1 MSGLSNFLGNVY
13 GEDDEP
19 DRGVSIPAADQ
30 RATSSLDD
38 IRDSMKA
45 LLAQTEPTLQPQTPA
60 LPESPVQS
68 KTPEPADGPG
78 GTTDQPLTWVETLD
92 SAPIEP
98 IEPSAMIS
106 SEPEII
112 QTVDDDWFSSID
124 DSMVRTSEP
133 EGTEPRHFLDGV
145 NEAESTDWFGDIRET
160 EPALANSLQDEQ
172 MPPVFGIEVPTDAA
186 AQGADAWSSDVD
198 DQPAGSFAA
207 APTAPAELL
216 SADDFEPIAVTPEE
230 PESWID
236 EILGEELTP
245 VETETEQPFDVVYES
260 PGSNEPP
267 SFAAPEP
274 TLAPPVYDR
283 TLDDNLFGDE
293 TNTNSTLEHLPLPAP
308 PHPLDAP
315 EHLAPATPARS
326 AWTARSDDIIPGKLM
341 TTTSY
346 DVQHFD
352 VDALALL
359 GEPRELPNRRRP
371 RRGRRTS
378 DDATNLEAAAEASP
392 RRHRRK
398 GRTVDLDAVADGPV
412 TGYPAPASPTNGEP
426 SAPDLPAFD
435 GFEPTTDIA
444 AVDGLAADGT
454 AVDSPDFAPPE
465 IELDQFAPPATH
477 ELPIDITPPSATEE
491 ELPDFPA
498 PRSDQAVAFEPPT
511 AFDPNAFP
519 APTAAAEFDPPT
531 GAPAAIES
539 LDFPAPQSLAES
551 MDLTTFAPPASDLPE
566 FAPLAFDAAPF
577 AAFPAPEPG
586 AEMQE
591 QPPAPMSAMALGL
604 ETHGSVLDQ
613 GPNELDPA
621 LQEKPKRRGL
631 RRRR

>member
-98 IEPSAMIS
+98 SAMIS

-124 DSMVRTSEP
+124 DSMVRASEP

-216 SADDFEPIAVTPEE
+216 SADDFEPVAVTPEE

-236 EILGEELTP
+236 EILGEEITP

-260 PGSNEPP
+260 PSSNEPP

-315 EHLAPATPARS
+315 EHLAPAPPARA
-326 AWTARSDDIIPGKLM
+326 AWTAGSDDIIPGKLM

-378 DDATNLEAAAEASP
+378 DDATNLEAVAEASP

-426 SAPDLPAFD
+426 SAPDL
-435 GFEPTTDIA
+435 
-444 AVDGLAADGT
+444 
-454 AVDSPDFAPPE
+454 
-465 IELDQFAPPATH
+465 
-477 ELPIDITPPSATEE
+477 
-491 ELPDFPA
+491 
-498 PRSDQAVAFEPPT
+498 
-511 AFDPNAFP
+511 
-519 APTAAAEFDPPT
+519 
-531 GAPAAIES
+531 
-539 LDFPAPQSLAES
+539 
-551 MDLTTFAPPASDLPE
+551 PASDLPE